1 MISFIFQREF
11 LNIQSVSQPA
21 IFKPQEQIS
30 ELKKNFN
37 RIFKKESNK
46 LNIASPAS
54 TRSMILIF
62 EIYGFLKGKRLT
74 KNAFE
79 CSDPGFIWTHDQ
91 HDTIM
96 FFFYP
101 AIIWS
106 MSANLITI
114 NYMVHFGYTT
124 LSNNLPSINKIQSN
138 FWVYSQRLFVCF

>member
-21 IFKPQEQIS
+21 IFKPQEHIS
-30 ELKKNFN
+30 EFKKKNFN

-62 EIYGFLKGKRLT
+62 EIYDFLKGKRLT

-79 CSDPGFIWTHDQ
+79 CTDPGFICTHD
-91 HDTIM
+91 
-96 FFFYP
+96 
-101 AIIWS
+101 
-106 MSANLITI
+106 
-114 NYMVHFGYTT
+114 
-124 LSNNLPSINKIQSN
+124 
-138 FWVYSQRLFVCF
+138 